1 MTKVISWIVI
11 AAAALLLIGE
21 MAYVR
26 GTPHYRGDE
35 VGSHGTNVVVV
46 HVTP

>member
-35 VGSHGTNVVVV
+35 VGSHGTSVVVV